1 MIIIFRPSLG
11 NTSIPDKDADIFIK
25 AAIDFRADLTL
36 DLHGLVYTSALLS
49 GIPPVPGE

>member
-1 MIIIFRPSLG
+1 MLGLPPG
-11 NTSIPDKDADIFIK
+11 NTYIPDKDADIFIK

-36 DLHGLVYTSALLS
+36 DLHGLVHTSALLN